1 MNTAFKLDKTKV
13 KQSFSI
19 ASVTYDGVA
28 QLQRSV
34 GWALIKQL
42 GLVDFSGRVLDLGC
56 GTGFLSGELVSMPG
70 DKQIIALDIAL
81 PMLQT
86 MRSKISS
93 DNVVY
98 LCADAEHIPLSK
110 GSVDRVF
117 SSLALQWCQNLTKV
131 FTDIKKMLKPG
142 GSLMFSI
149 FAPGTLQELKSA
161 WAEVDNFHH
170 VNEFY
175 SAEELKLFLQMANFK
190 NVRIEQKTYVS
201 HYDTVMDLMKEL
213 KGMGAHNVADS
224 RKKTL
229 TTRTQLQQMISVY
242 QSQWNE
248 AFIPATFEVLLVSAE
263 A

>member
-1 MNTAFKLDKTKV
+1 MNIAFKLDKTKV
-13 KQSFSI
+13 RQSFSV
-19 ASVTYDGVA
+19 ASKTYDGVA

-34 GWALIKQL
+34 GRALIKQQ
-42 GLVDFSGRVLDLGC
+42 GLIDLSGMTLDLGC
-56 GTGFLSGELVSMPG
+56 GTGFLSGELASVSG

-86 MRSKISS
+86 MRSKTTSG
-93 DNVVY
+93 NVLY

-110 GSVDRVF
+110 ASVDRVF
-117 SSLALQWCQNLTKV
+117 SSLALQWCQNLIKV
-131 FTDIKKMLKPG
+131 FTDIKKLLKPG
-142 GSLMFSI
+142 GSLMFST

-161 WAEVDNFHH
+161 WAEVDSFHH

-175 SAEELKLFLQMANFK
+175 SAEELKLFLQTANFK

-229 TTRTQLQQMISVY
+229 TTRSQLQQMILAY
-242 QSQWNE
+242 ESQWKE
-248 AFIPATFEVLLVSAE
+248 AVIPATFEVLLVSAE